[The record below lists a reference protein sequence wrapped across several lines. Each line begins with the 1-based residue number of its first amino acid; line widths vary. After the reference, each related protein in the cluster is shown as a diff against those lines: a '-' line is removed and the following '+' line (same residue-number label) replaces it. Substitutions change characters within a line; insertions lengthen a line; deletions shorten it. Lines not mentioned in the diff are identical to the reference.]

1 MKVFGKI
8 LKYLILLCM
17 LSAVGFMALRGC
29 QTSDQSPLSD
39 LCATLNAYPEGEVL
53 QFKQSDPL
61 SDDGVLYAFAVYYQK
76 DAGIMQVT
84 LRYSNRLY
92 ARIEERHPDFTR
104 EDISYTLTGVSGEE
118 TVWEVSGTKLAETDK
133 YIYHYEQYLF
143 EGVSFEGIDY
153 ILANIHFDVE
163 GVQVPSSVGVWYNVN
178 LDEVYKK

>member
-8 LKYLILLCM
+8 LKYLVLLCM

-39 LCATLNAYPEGEVL
+39 LCAALNAYPEGEVL

-133 YIYHYEQYLF
+133 YIYHYEQYVF
-143 EGVSFEGIDY
+143 TDVSFDDVEAICANIYFDIEGVDAPSHVGIWY
-153 ILANIHFDVE
+153 DVE
-163 GVQVPSSVGVWYNVN
+163 MDKP
-178 LDEVYKK
+178 YKN